1 MDSTGHRGDVCGTEH
16 LRHALPCMSSSRS
29 FIVGTTTNYLKGQAG
44 IYNYKPTYVPGHVVG
59 SVVIAVVATTIALT
73 LFFILRKNF
82 TNSWYKRVLCAIILS
97 GAVSGMHWTAALGTV
112 YQVNTEAGNRFGHDT
127 RHMTVVITIVMVSYW
142 DEPLSY

>member
-1 MDSTGHRGDVCGTEH
+1 
-16 LRHALPCMSSSRS
+16 MSSSRS